1 MARAELRQYNPD
13 YDQHENPQF
22 IATQIETALRERYNV
37 LVSKVEYEIANGHLV
52 REGKMEPFI
61 NSIKRGRSVIQALDP
76 RPIDFDRED
85 AEVVGFEET
94 IDPFLSN
101 PETPLGSKILSI
113 SLRGEK
119 GSKYGHNFY
128 DIFTLKRRDD
138 RRYVELSRYS
148 SALDA
153 QEYAK
158 RLPGFDPDDPPSAA
172 EFLANPIPI
181 TNVFISAEQIHQ
193 MLHEEHD
200 YTSPS
205 EFDEIWRTVSDQ
217 QFVENYISNRDG
229 RRLNAILNFA
239 DEVMENRKK
248 RADGTKCR
256 DYKNQP
262 PSHTERRFLEE
273 SEVRQVITA
282 CPGKSGAD
290 ISNSSY
296 SASEFADMDYD
307 FDQPGPCKTCGADIN
322 CGPCG
327 ICKSC
332 DLKIR
337 RQERFKIAA

>member
-1 MARAELRQYNPD
+1 MSAELLQYNPD
-13 YDQHENPQF
+13 YDKHENPQF
-22 IATQIETALRERYNV
+22 IATQIETTLRERFNV
-37 LVSKVEYEIANGHLV
+37 LVSTVEYGISDGHLA
-52 REGKMEPFI
+52 RKGKSEPFV
-61 NSIKRGRSVIQALDP
+61 NSIKRGRNVIQAIDS
-76 RPIDFDRED
+76 RSIDFDRED

-113 SLRGEK
+113 SLEGEE

-128 DIFTLKRRDD
+128 DIFTLKRKDGK
-138 RRYVELSRYS
+138 RYVELSRYS

-158 RLPGFDPDDPPSAA
+158 RLPGFDPANPPSAA

-181 TNVFISAEQIHQ
+181 TNIFISAEQIHQ

-205 EFDEIWRTVSDQ
+205 DFDEIWRTVSDQ
-217 QFVENYISNRDG
+217 RFVENYISNRTG
-229 RRLNAILNFA
+229 RRFNAILNFA
-239 DEVMENRKK
+239 DEVVENRKK
-248 RADGTKCR
+248 RADGAEFR
-256 DYKNQP
+256 DYMNQP
-262 PSHTERRFLEE
+262 PSHTERRFFEQT
-273 SEVRQVITA
+273 EVRQVITA

-290 ISNSSY
+290 INSPFSV
-296 SASEFADMDYD
+296 SEFADMDYK
-307 FDQPGPCKTCGADIN
+307 FDQQGPCKKCGEDVS

-332 DLKIR
+332 DIQIR
-337 RQERFKIAA
+337 NEENFKKAA